1 MDHADDPRGAR
12 WQLPFFTIWTGQ
24 SLSLFGSRIAMFAL
38 IWWLTATTGS
48 ATVLALATLFATLPL
63 VFLGPVAGVLIDRW
77 NRKTVMIVA
86 DGLIAL
92 LSLWIAIL
100 FWTDAIQIWHVYLL
114 MLAREVGGVFH
125 WPAMQ
130 TTTALMVPARHL
142 ARVNGINQAMYGG
155 LSILG
160 PALGALLLSLTEL
173 SNIMLLDVITALT
186 AIVPLL
192 FVAVPQPPRA
202 AMNVK
207 PTSVWADLV
216 AGARYMLGWRG
227 LLLMTTIGML
237 FKLVQT
243 PIMALLPIL
252 VTRHF
257 GGAAGELAG
266 MESAFGIG
274 IVAGGLLLGVWGGF
288 RRRIFTVN
296 LALIVSGL
304 ATLVLGLLPA
314 SQLAIALGT
323 MLVSGAAM
331 ALMDGALTA
340 LMQSTIAPEMLG
352 RVWMLFASLVGITS
366 PLGLAIAGPLAD
378 AFDAQVWYAL
388 AGIVCVGVGVVG
400 YIIPDIAR
408 VEEGAVVPADPAG
421 SPVAGAGR

>member
-1 MDHADDPRGAR
+1 MTQVVDGSRPR
-12 WQLPFFTIWTGQ
+12 WQVPFFTIWTGQ
-24 SLSLFGSRIAMFAL
+24 SLSLFGSRIAMFGL

-63 VFLGPVAGVLIDRW
+63 IFLGPVAGVLIDRW
-77 NRKTVMIVA
+77 NRRVVMLVS

-92 LSLWIAIL
+92 LSLWIAAL
-100 FWTDAIQIWHVYLL
+100 FWTGAIQVWHVYVL
-114 MLAREVGGVFH
+114 MLAREIGGVFH

-130 TTTALMVPARHL
+130 TTTALMVPQKHL
-142 ARVNGINQAMYGG
+142 ARVNGVNQAMYGG

-160 PALGALLLSLTEL
+160 PALGALLLSVTSLG
-173 SNIMLLDVITALT
+173 NIMLLDVITALT

-192 FVAVPQPPRA
+192 FVPVPQPPRA
-202 AMNVK
+202 ALALK

-216 AGARYMLGWRG
+216 AGAHYILSWRG
-227 LLLMTTIGML
+227 LLLMSTIGTL

-288 RRRIFTVN
+288 RRRIFTMN
-296 LALIVSGL
+296 MALIVSGL
-304 ATLVLGLLPA
+304 ATLLLGLLPA
-314 SQLAIALGT
+314 DQLGVALGT

-331 ALMDGALTA
+331 ALLDGALTA
-340 LMQSTIAPEMLG
+340 LMQSSVAPEMLG
-352 RVWMLFASLVGITS
+352 RVWMLFASLIGITS
-366 PLGLAIAGPLAD
+366 PLGLAIAGPLTD
-378 AFDAQVWYAL
+378 ALNPQAWYVL
-388 AGIVCVGVGVVG
+388 AGVICMGVGAVG
-400 YIIPDIAR
+400 YVIPDIAN
-408 VEEGAVVPADPAG
+408 VEKAVVG
-421 SPVAGAGR
+421 

>member
-1 MDHADDPRGAR
+1 MTQDAATRATR

-24 SLSLFGSRIAMFAL
+24 ALSLMGSRIAMFAL

-77 NRKTVMIVA
+77 NRRTVMILA

-92 LSLWIAIL
+92 LSLWIAAL
-100 FWTDAIQIWHVYLL
+100 FWTGAIQIWHVYLL
-114 MLAREVGGVFH
+114 MLAREIGGVFH

-130 TTTALMVPARHL
+130 TTTALMVPQEHL
-142 ARVNGINQAMYGG
+142 ARVNGVNQAMYGG
-155 LSILG
+155 LNILG
-160 PALGALLLSLTEL
+160 PAVGALLLSLTTL
-173 SNIMLLDVITALT
+173 GNIMLLDVITALL
-186 AIVPLL
+186 AIVPLF
-192 FVAVPQPPRA
+192 FVPIPQPPIA
-202 AMNVK
+202 SMDVK
-207 PTSVWADLV
+207 PGSVWADLV
-216 AGARYMLGWRG
+216 AGARYLLSWRG
-227 LLLMTTIGML
+227 LLLMTVLGTL

-296 LALIVSGL
+296 LGLILAGL
-304 ATLVLGLLPA
+304 MTLALGLLPA
-314 SQLAIALGT
+314 DQLAIALGV
-323 MLVSGAAM
+323 MLISGGAS
-331 ALMDGALTA
+331 ALLDGALSA
-340 LMQSTIAPEMLG
+340 LMQTTIAPEMLG
-352 RVWMLFASLVGITS
+352 RVWMLFASVVGITS
-366 PLGLAIAGPLAD
+366 PLGLAIAGPLTD
-378 AFDAQVWYAL
+378 ALDPQLWYVL
-388 AGIVCVGVGVVG
+388 AGVVCMILGVIGYLIPEVAHVEDGVGERQEVSVRRQ
-400 YIIPDIAR
+400 A
-408 VEEGAVVPADPAG
+408 A
-421 SPVAGAGR
+421 